1 MSSPNSLATSLF
13 RSFSL
18 APAVFPGTSSTA
30 ISSAIAAAAELIE
43 ASMPLL
49 ATVVD
54 DSVVP
59 KLDIG
64 DILENLPIGI
74 SIGIRYRVPTP

>member
-54 DSVVP
+54 V
-59 KLDIG
+59 
-64 DILENLPIGI
+64 
-74 SIGIRYRVPTP
+74 

>member
-49 ATVVD
+49 VD